1 MASMG
6 GYLEAYLD
14 GLPHAERSYPNC
26 CIKGSLV
33 AVSLRTR
40 RLPEQADVPGFVRTF
55 EGERWTS
62 NEWVPIVHVNAW
74 VAALL
79 DHDFRGNE
87 NAYLAWNYELNR
99 EFATTPMY
107 KLFYRLAPPRVL
119 VRTLT
124 LAFAQYFRGIVLN
137 ARISTGEAEL
147 EVTQPPNLYP
157 EVMQRGFA
165 EAFRA
170 ALDAAGARQAR
181 AELTRRDERSHQV
194 HCSWR

>member
-1 MASMG
+1 MG

-14 GLPHAERSYPNC
+14 GLPHAERSYPDC

-33 AVSLRTR
+33 GISLRSR
-40 RLPEQADVPGFVRTF
+40 RLPEAADVPGFVRAF
-55 EGERWTS
+55 ERERWTS
-62 NEWVPIVHVNAW
+62 SEWVPIVRVNAW
-74 VAALL
+74 VASLL

-87 NAYLAWNYELNR
+87 QAYLAWNYELNR

-107 KLFYRLAPPRVL
+107 KLFYKLAPPRIL

-124 LAFAQYFRGIVLN
+124 LAFSQYFRGIVLN
-137 ARISTGEAEL
+137 ATISSGHAEL
-147 EVTQPPNLYP
+147 EVTQPAELYP

-170 ALDAAGARQAR
+170 ALDAAGARQAT
-181 AELTRRDERSHQV
+181 AVLTQRDPRSHRV
-194 HCSWR
+194 RCSWR